1 MSDLDLIWDYPGP
14 HILRTHVRATDID
27 GLNHTNNVVYVD
39 WCQRAAWAHSEAL
52 GLNLNAYRDLNR
64 AMVITHSEFDYLRA
78 SQEGDEVMA
87 ATWIVDWD
95 QKLTMARH
103 FQIVR
108 VADSVTLLRAR
119 MRFVCVELTS
129 GRPRRLP
136 PEFIAGYGPEVLNED
151 EV

>member
-14 HILRTHVRATDID
+14 HILHTHVRATDID

-39 WCQRAAWAHSEAL
+39 WCQGAAWAHSEAL

-103 FQIVR
+103 FQVVR

-119 MRFVCVELTS
+119 MRFVCVELSS